1 MIDRAIQSGTTFDW
15 ITPLWTF
22 VQDWHNRPSC
32 GYSVPVDGGWSLYAV
47 RDLLRARGVKTWG
60 WNIVDGV
67 ILFRTR
73 QVQAQY
79 AQYWLDRHA
88 VPYSGGISKRR
99 PQRRRR
105 PRRSRQGSGGIFD
118 TLARWL
124 E

>member
-1 MIDRAIQSGTTFDW
+1 MIGE
-15 ITPLWTF
+15 
-22 VQDWHNRPSC
+22 
-32 GYSVPVDGGWSLYAV
+32 AV